1 MKTKICIIVLFCISL
16 IFIILSMFIDR
27 ATTAGKV
34 VAYFGFTTLFIGSLW
49 NMIRAISEN
58 KKKKK

>member
-27 ATTAGKV
+27 ATTPVK
-34 VAYFGFTTLFIGSLW
+34 SLP
-49 NMIRAISEN
+49 ISVSQHFLSVPSGI
-58 KKKKK
+58 